1 MESLKAIRYLLV
13 NDAAVNA
20 VVNNRVYAFTLPQ
33 EKDMPAIV
41 LSIVGNQPYDTKDG
55 SSEID
60 RVRMQITAVGR
71 TQSQC
76 IDLSRKIR
84 NAIDHSAYSTS
95 VGVRIE
101 GIRFES
107 QTSLYEFERNVPM
120 VANDYVLR
128 VVEGVE
134 LVNPDFTFV
143 GRYANDEAAIADGNA
158 TGDLYVLTI
167 GNDYAMPGLL
177 KRIGFSGADYYA
189 SDVDAILG
197 GKLSGEHYYLSL
209 DNLAAMIGGAVK
221 RIGLTGA
228 ANYDSDAE
236 AISGGLAVGDL
247 YYLSSN
253 NLYGVPEGLIKIIE
267 A

>member
-1 MESLKAIRYLLV
+1 LESLKAIRYLLV
-13 NDAAVNA
+13 NDTAVSA
-20 VVNNRVYAFTLPQ
+20 VVGGRVYSFTMPQ

-41 LSIVGNQPYDTKDG
+41 LTIIGNQPHDTKDG
-55 SSEID
+55 GSQVD
-60 RVRMQITAVGR
+60 KVRMQITAVGR
-71 TQSQC
+71 TQNQC

-84 NAIDHSAYSTS
+84 NAIDHAAYSTS
-95 VGVRIE
+95 AGVRIE

-107 QTSLYEFERNVPM
+107 QTSLYEFERNTPM

-128 VVEGVE
+128 VIEGIE
-134 LVNPDFTFV
+134 DVNPDFAFV
-143 GRYANDEAAIADGNA
+143 GRYPNDEAAIADGNV

-177 KRIGFSGADYYA
+177 KRIGFSGTDYFA

-197 GKLSGEHYYLSL
+197 GKVAGDHYYLSL
-209 DNLAAMIGGAVK
+209 DNLAAMVGGVVK
-221 RIGLTGA
+221 RVGLLGA

-236 AISGGLAVGDL
+236 AIGAGLAAGDL

-253 NLYGVPEGLIKIIE
+253 NVYGVPEALIKIIE
-267 A
+267 P